1 MASDSAAAILVVE
14 DEALT
19 AMLVVMDLEDA
30 GYGVVSASNAEE
42 AIAML
47 EADGASFRALVTD
60 VNFASHQ
67 PTGWGL
73 ARRARAITDDL
84 PVVYISG
91 ASGHEWQAHGVAGS
105 RMIAKPFSAGQI
117 VKAVSQLLEG

>member
-30 GYGVVSASNAEE
+30 GYGVVTASNAEE

-47 EADGASFRALVTD
+47 EVDGASFRALVTD

-67 PTGWGL
+67 PTGWDL